1 MRFVLSSN
9 NKGKLEEISKILTPL
24 GINVCTLKDLGIEMQ
39 EPEETGKTFKEN
51 AKIKA
56 LAAYNL
62 TGLPTIADDSG
73 LEVDALGGKP
83 GIYSARFAG
92 ENVSEQENAEKL
104 LSELKN
110 VPAPK
115 RTARHVC
122 CICCILPGGKEFFA
136 DGIING
142 SIALEQRGDQ
152 GFGYDSIFIFD
163 TARTFAQIPIELKN
177 KMSHRAKAIN
187 NLYNK
192 LKSYI
197 NSGEV

>member
-1 MRFVLSSN
+1 MKFVLSTN
-9 NKGKLEEISKILTPL
+9 NEGKLKEISKIL
-24 GINVCTLKDLGIEMQ
+24 GSLGIEIYTPKNLGFKMQ

-56 LAAYNL
+56 LAAYDL
-62 TGLPTIADDSG
+62 IGLPTIADDSG

-92 ENVSEQENAEKL
+92 ENASEQENTEKL

-110 VPAPK
+110 VPAHK

-122 CICCILPGGKEFFA
+122 CICCILSDGKEFFA
-136 DGIING
+136 DGTISG
-142 SIALEQRGDQ
+142 SIAERPRGNQ

-163 TARTFAQIPIELKN
+163 ATHTFAQVPIEIKN
-177 KMSHRAKAIN
+177 KISHRAKAIS
-187 NLYNK
+187 NLYDK
-192 LKSYI
+192 LKSYM
-197 NSGEV
+197 NSGEI